1 MAINIVADEAIPYVW
16 ESFSSIGD
24 VVKLPGGN
32 IDRRAIKD
40 ADGLVIRSITK
51 VSPAL
56 LENSKVQ
63 FVGTATIGTDHIDLN
78 YLEENKI
85 KFASAPGCSAIT
97 VAEFVLNCLYR
108 LSVVKNLIL
117 PESVLGIVGAGNIG
131 LALKERA
138 EQLGIQCLLNDP
150 PLQDLH
156 PDMGMVALDELVE
169 RSDIISL
176 HVPFIRDGKFPTF
189 HLIDQSIL
197 KLARPRSIW
206 INTSRGGVIDESALL
221 EYQQQIGGLI
231 LDVWENEPGINR
243 EVLKIADIATPHI
256 AGYSIEGKIRATQ
269 MVYEAACRYF
279 DVPVVWQTKNA
290 LEGIEG
296 IKIQLGDIKN
306 PVRDAIY
313 NTYDV
318 RIDDDALRS
327 GFKAEDP
334 AKHFSFLRNTY
345 NYRREFSACEI
356 INSSEIPEI
365 PRIMMSKLGFALP

>member
-16 ESFSSIGD
+16 ESFSSMGD

-32 IDRRAIKD
+32 IDRTAIKD
-40 ADGLVIRSITK
+40 ADGLVVRSITK

-56 LENSKVQ
+56 LENSKIQ
-63 FVGTATIGTDHIDLN
+63 FVGTATIGTDHIDLD
-78 YLEENKI
+78 YLEKNKI
-85 KFASAPGCSAIT
+85 EFASAPGCSAVT

-108 LSVVKNLIL
+108 LSAVKDFIL

-156 PDMGMVALDELVE
+156 PDMRLVALDELVE
-169 RSDIISL
+169 KSDIISL
-176 HVPFIRDGKFPTF
+176 HVPFTLDGKFPTF
-189 HLIDQSIL
+189 HLIDHSIL
-197 KLARPRSIW
+197 KLARPRSVW

-279 DVPVVWQTKNA
+279 DVPIVWQIKNA
-290 LEGIEG
+290 WEGIEG
-296 IKIQLGDIKN
+296 IKIQLADMKN

-313 NTYDV
+313 STYDV
-318 RIDDDALRS
+318 RIDDDAIRS
-327 GFKAEDP
+327 GFDTEDP
-334 AKHFSFLRNTY
+334 TKHFSFLRNNY

-356 INSSEIPEI
+356 ANSSKIPEK
-365 PRIMMSKLGFALP
+365 PRIVMSNLGFVLG